1 MKWGTGLER
10 YFALLKI
17 LEIGS
22 FTKAAEAMGYSQ
34 SAVSQMVQ
42 SLESELSLKLLYRS
56 RNGIKL
62 TPEGEALL
70 PYIQR
75 TVNHYNAMLEKT
87 RELKG
92 LNGGLQNSLIRIGTF
107 TSVSRNLLPPMM
119 KRFKEKYPDVRF
131 VLRQGE
137 YTSIPQWIRQGEI
150 DFGFVNPDAESV
162 RGLHTIFVTSGGHK
176 AVLHPD
182 HPLAAQP
189 WVTLEQL
196 AKETFL
202 LLEEGCLSEP
212 LEAFRTLGLEPRVE
226 LRMHDNFSICSM
238 VEANVGVSILP
249 ELALRKM
256 NFRIVQLPT
265 VPPVIRRVSLVM
277 KDPDILPIASRYF
290 IEFFLKR
297 ADTLP

>member
-42 SLESELSLKLLYRS
+42 SLESELSLKLLYRF

-92 LNGGLQNSLIRIGTF
+92 LNGGLIRIGTLS
-107 TSVSRNLLPPMM
+107 SVSSQWLPGLIKDFQTLYPKVHFLLHQGDYTTIPAW
-119 KRFKEKYPDVRF
+119 VRA
-131 VLRQGE
+131 
-137 YTSIPQWIRQGEI
+137 GEI

-176 AVLHPD
+176 AILHPD

-202 LLEEGCLSEP
+202 LLEGGCLSEP

>member
-1 MKWGTGLER
+1 MER

-22 FTKAAEAMGYSQ
+22 FTKAADAMGYSQ

-92 LNGGLQNSLIRIGTF
+92 LNGGLIRIGTLS
-107 TSVSRNLLPPMM
+107 SVSSQWLPGLIKDFQTLYPKVHFLLHQGDYTTIPAW
-119 KRFKEKYPDVRF
+119 VRA
-131 VLRQGE
+131 
-137 YTSIPQWIRQGEI
+137 GEI

-249 ELALRKM
+249 ELAIRKM

>member
-1 MKWGTGLER
+1 LER

-92 LNGGLQNSLIRIGTF
+92 LNGGLIRIGTLS
-107 TSVSRNLLPPMM
+107 SVSSQWLPGLIKDFQTLYPKVHFLLHQGDYTTIPAW
-119 KRFKEKYPDVRF
+119 VRA
-131 VLRQGE
+131 
-137 YTSIPQWIRQGEI
+137 GEI

-176 AVLHPD
+176 AILHPD

-202 LLEEGCLSEP
+202 LLEGGCLSEP

>member
-10 YFALLKI
+10 YFALRKI

-92 LNGGLQNSLIRIGTF
+92 LNGGLIRIGTLS
-107 TSVSRNLLPPMM
+107 SVSSQWLPGLIKDFQTLYPKVHFLLHQGDYTTIPAW
-119 KRFKEKYPDVRF
+119 VRA
-131 VLRQGE
+131 
-137 YTSIPQWIRQGEI
+137 GEI

>member
-22 FTKAAEAMGYSQ
+22 FTKAADAMGYSQ

-92 LNGGLQNSLIRIGTF
+92 LNGGLIRIGTMS
-107 TSVSRNLLPPMM
+107 SVSSQWLPGLIKDFQTLYPKVHFLLHQGDYTTIPAW
-119 KRFKEKYPDVRF
+119 VRA
-131 VLRQGE
+131 
-137 YTSIPQWIRQGEI
+137 GEI

-176 AVLHPD
+176 AILHPD

>member
-22 FTKAAEAMGYSQ
+22 FTKAADAMGYSQ

-92 LNGGLQNSLIRIGTF
+92 LNGGLIRIGTLS
-107 TSVSRNLLPPMM
+107 SVSSQWLPGLIKDFQTLYPKVHFLLHQGDYTTIPAW
-119 KRFKEKYPDVRF
+119 VRA
-131 VLRQGE
+131 
-137 YTSIPQWIRQGEI
+137 GEI

-202 LLEEGCLSEP
+202 LLEEGRLSEP

>member
-1 MKWGTGLER
+1 MER

-17 LEIGS
+17 LELGS

-92 LNGGLQNSLIRIGTF
+92 LNGGLIRIGTLS
-107 TSVSRNLLPPMM
+107 SVSSQWLPGLIKDFQTLYPKVHFLLHQGDYTTIPAW
-119 KRFKEKYPDVRF
+119 VRA
-131 VLRQGE
+131 
-137 YTSIPQWIRQGEI
+137 GEI

-176 AVLHPD
+176 AILHPD

-202 LLEEGCLSEP
+202 LLEGGCLSEP

>member
-92 LNGGLQNSLIRIGTF
+92 LNGGLIRIGTLS
-107 TSVSRNLLPPMM
+107 SVSSQWLPGLIKDFQTLYPKVHFLLHQGDYTTIPAW
-119 KRFKEKYPDVRF
+119 VRA
-131 VLRQGE
+131 
-137 YTSIPQWIRQGEI
+137 GEI

-176 AVLHPD
+176 AILYPD

-202 LLEEGCLSEP
+202 LLEGGCLSEP

>member
-1 MKWGTGLER
+1 MER

-92 LNGGLQNSLIRIGTF
+92 LNGGLIRIGTLS
-107 TSVSRNLLPPMM
+107 SVSSQWLPGLIKDFQTLYPKVHFLLHQGDYTTIPAW
-119 KRFKEKYPDVRF
+119 VRA
-131 VLRQGE
+131 
-137 YTSIPQWIRQGEI
+137 GEI

-176 AVLHPD
+176 AILHPD

-212 LEAFRTLGLEPRVE
+212 LEAFRTLGLEPRVK

>member
-17 LEIGS
+17 LENGS

-92 LNGGLQNSLIRIGTF
+92 LNGGLIRIGTLS
-107 TSVSRNLLPPMM
+107 SVSSQWLPGLIKDFQTLYPKVHFLLHQGDYTTIPAW
-119 KRFKEKYPDVRF
+119 VRA
-131 VLRQGE
+131 
-137 YTSIPQWIRQGEI
+137 GEI

>member
-1 MKWGTGLER
+1 MGTGLER

-92 LNGGLQNSLIRIGTF
+92 LNGGLIRIGTLS
-107 TSVSRNLLPPMM
+107 SVSSQWLPGLIKDFQTLYPKVHFLLHQGDYTTIPAW
-119 KRFKEKYPDVRF
+119 VRA
-131 VLRQGE
+131 
-137 YTSIPQWIRQGEI
+137 GEI

-176 AVLHPD
+176 AILHPD

-202 LLEEGCLSEP
+202 LLEGGCLSEP

>member
-92 LNGGLQNSLIRIGTF
+92 LNGGLIRIGTLS
-107 TSVSRNLLPPMM
+107 SVSSQWLPGLIKDFQTLYPKVHFLLHQGDYTTIPAW
-119 KRFKEKYPDVRF
+119 VRA
-131 VLRQGE
+131 
-137 YTSIPQWIRQGEI
+137 GEI

-202 LLEEGCLSEP
+202 LLEGGCLSEP

>member
-1 MKWGTGLER
+1 MER
-10 YFALLKI
+10 YLALLKI

-22 FTKAAEAMGYSQ
+22 FTKAADAMGYSQ

-92 LNGGLQNSLIRIGTF
+92 LNGGLIRIGTLS
-107 TSVSRNLLPPMM
+107 SVSSQWLPGLIKDFQTLYPKVHFLLHQGDYTTIPAW
-119 KRFKEKYPDVRF
+119 VRA
-131 VLRQGE
+131 
-137 YTSIPQWIRQGEI
+137 GEI

-176 AVLHPD
+176 AILHPD

-212 LEAFRTLGLEPRVE
+212 LEAFRTLGLKPRVE

>member
-1 MKWGTGLER
+1 MSWTAFCWKTRTG
-10 YFALLKI
+10 
-17 LEIGS
+17 
-22 FTKAAEAMGYSQ
+22 AAGCAT
-34 SAVSQMVQ
+34 AVSYTHLDVYKRQLYPKVHF
-42 SLESELSLKLLYRS
+42 LLHQGDYTT
-56 RNGIKL
+56 I
-62 TPEGEALL
+62 PAW
-70 PYIQR
+70 
-75 TVNHYNAMLEKT
+75 
-87 RELKG
+87 
-92 LNGGLQNSLIRIGTF
+92 
-107 TSVSRNLLPPMM
+107 
-119 KRFKEKYPDVRF
+119 VRA
-131 VLRQGE
+131 
-137 YTSIPQWIRQGEI
+137 GEI

-176 AVLHPD
+176 AILHPD

-277 KDPDILPIASRYF
+277 KDPDIPVSYTHLDVY
-290 IEFFLKR
+290 KR
-297 ADTLP
+297 QVPGVREEHRHALRGGAGGL

>member
-1 MKWGTGLER
+1 LER

-22 FTKAAEAMGYSQ
+22 FTKAADAMGYSQ

-92 LNGGLQNSLIRIGTF
+92 LNGGLIRIGTLS
-107 TSVSRNLLPPMM
+107 SVSSQWLPGLIKDFQTLYPKVHFLLHQGDYTTIPAW
-119 KRFKEKYPDVRF
+119 VRA
-131 VLRQGE
+131 
-137 YTSIPQWIRQGEI
+137 GEI

>member
-92 LNGGLQNSLIRIGTF
+92 LNGGLIRIGTLS
-107 TSVSRNLLPPMM
+107 SVSSQWLPGLIKDFQTLYPKVHFLLHQGDYTTIPAW
-119 KRFKEKYPDVRF
+119 VRA
-131 VLRQGE
+131 
-137 YTSIPQWIRQGEI
+137 GEI

-277 KDPDILPIASRYF
+277 KDPDVLPIASRYF

>member
-22 FTKAAEAMGYSQ
+22 FTKAADAMGYSQ

-70 PYIQR
+70 SYIQR
-75 TVNHYNAMLEKT
+75 AVNHYNAMLEKT

-92 LNGGLQNSLIRIGTF
+92 LNGGLIRIGTLS
-107 TSVSRNLLPPMM
+107 SVSSQWLPGLIKDFQTLYPKVHFLLHQGDYTTIPAW
-119 KRFKEKYPDVRF
+119 VRA
-131 VLRQGE
+131 
-137 YTSIPQWIRQGEI
+137 GEI

-176 AVLHPD
+176 AILHPD

>member
-22 FTKAAEAMGYSQ
+22 FTKAADAMGYSQ

-92 LNGGLQNSLIRIGTF
+92 LNGGLIRIGILS
-107 TSVSRNLLPPMM
+107 SVSSQWLPGLIKDFQTLYPKVHFLLHQGDYTTIPAW
-119 KRFKEKYPDVRF
+119 VRA
-131 VLRQGE
+131 
-137 YTSIPQWIRQGEI
+137 GEI

>member
-92 LNGGLQNSLIRIGTF
+92 MNGGLIRIGTLS
-107 TSVSRNLLPPMM
+107 SVSSQWLPGLIKDFQTLYPKVHFLLHQGDYTTIPAW
-119 KRFKEKYPDVRF
+119 VRA
-131 VLRQGE
+131 
-137 YTSIPQWIRQGEI
+137 GEI

-176 AVLHPD
+176 AILHPD

>member
-22 FTKAAEAMGYSQ
+22 FTKAADAMGYSQ

-92 LNGGLQNSLIRIGTF
+92 LNGGLIRIGTLS
-107 TSVSRNLLPPMM
+107 SVSSQWLPGLIKDFQTLYPKVHFLLHQGDYTTIPAW
-119 KRFKEKYPDVRF
+119 VRA
-131 VLRQGE
+131 
-137 YTSIPQWIRQGEI
+137 GEI

-202 LLEEGCLSEP
+202 LREEGCLSEP

>member
-22 FTKAAEAMGYSQ
+22 FTKAADAMGYSQ

-92 LNGGLQNSLIRIGTF
+92 LNGGLIRIGTLS
-107 TSVSRNLLPPMM
+107 SVSSQWLPGLIKDFQTLYPKVHFLLHQGDYTTIPAW
-119 KRFKEKYPDVRF
+119 VRA
-131 VLRQGE
+131 
-137 YTSIPQWIRQGEI
+137 GEI

>member
-22 FTKAAEAMGYSQ
+22 FTKAADAMGYSQ

-92 LNGGLQNSLIRIGTF
+92 LNGGLIRIGTLS
-107 TSVSRNLLPPMM
+107 SVSSQWLPGLIKYFQTRYPKVHFLLHQGDYTTIPAW
-119 KRFKEKYPDVRF
+119 VRA
-131 VLRQGE
+131 
-137 YTSIPQWIRQGEI
+137 GEI

>member
-22 FTKAAEAMGYSQ
+22 FTKAADAMGYSQ

-92 LNGGLQNSLIRIGTF
+92 LNGGLIRIGTLS
-107 TSVSRNLLPPMM
+107 SVSSQWLPGLI
-119 KRFKEKYPDVRF
+119 KDFQTLYPKVHFLMHQGDYTTIPAWVRA
-131 VLRQGE
+131 
-137 YTSIPQWIRQGEI
+137 GEI

>member
-92 LNGGLQNSLIRIGTF
+92 LNGGLIRIGTLS
-107 TSVSRNLLPPMM
+107 SVSSQWLPGLIKDFQTLYPKVHFLLHQGDYTTIPAW
-119 KRFKEKYPDVRF
+119 VRA
-131 VLRQGE
+131 
-137 YTSIPQWIRQGEI
+137 GEI

-249 ELALRKM
+249 VLALRKM
-256 NFRIVQLPT
+256 NFRFVQLPT

>member
-1 MKWGTGLER
+1 MER

-92 LNGGLQNSLIRIGTF
+92 LNGGLIRIGTLS
-107 TSVSRNLLPPMM
+107 SVSSQWLPGLIKDFQTLYPKVHFLLHQGDYTTIPAW
-119 KRFKEKYPDVRF
+119 VRA
-131 VLRQGE
+131 
-137 YTSIPQWIRQGEI
+137 GEI

-176 AVLHPD
+176 AILHPD

-277 KDPDILPIASRYF
+277 KDPDILHIASRYF

>member
-92 LNGGLQNSLIRIGTF
+92 LNGGLIRIGTLS
-107 TSVSRNLLPPMM
+107 SVSSQWLPGLIKDFQTLYPKVHFLLHQGDYTTIPAW
-119 KRFKEKYPDVRF
+119 VRA
-131 VLRQGE
+131 
-137 YTSIPQWIRQGEI
+137 GEI

-277 KDPDILPIASRYF
+277 KAPDILPIASRYF

>member
-1 MKWGTGLER
+1 MER

-92 LNGGLQNSLIRIGTF
+92 LNGGLIRIGTLS
-107 TSVSRNLLPPMM
+107 SVSSQWLPGLIKDFQTLYPKVHFLLHQGDYTTIPAW
-119 KRFKEKYPDVRF
+119 VRA
-131 VLRQGE
+131 
-137 YTSIPQWIRQGEI
+137 GEI

-176 AVLHPD
+176 AILHPD

-202 LLEEGCLSEP
+202 LLEGGCLSEP

>member
-22 FTKAAEAMGYSQ
+22 FTKAADAMGYSQ

-92 LNGGLQNSLIRIGTF
+92 LNGGLIRIGTLS
-107 TSVSRNLLPPMM
+107 SVSSQWLPGLIKDFQTLYPKAHFLLHQGDYTTIPAW
-119 KRFKEKYPDVRF
+119 VRA
-131 VLRQGE
+131 
-137 YTSIPQWIRQGEI
+137 GEI

>member
-1 MKWGTGLER
+1 MER

-22 FTKAAEAMGYSQ
+22 FTKAADAMGYSQ

-92 LNGGLQNSLIRIGTF
+92 LNGGLIRIGTLS
-107 TSVSRNLLPPMM
+107 SVSSQWLPGLIKDFQTLYPKVHFLLHQGDYTTIPAW
-119 KRFKEKYPDVRF
+119 VRA
-131 VLRQGE
+131 
-137 YTSIPQWIRQGEI
+137 GEI

-176 AVLHPD
+176 AILHPD

-202 LLEEGCLSEP
+202 LLEGGCLSEP

>member
-22 FTKAAEAMGYSQ
+22 FTKAADAMGYSQ

-75 TVNHYNAMLEKT
+75 TVNHYNAMLEET

-92 LNGGLQNSLIRIGTF
+92 LNGGLIRIGTLS
-107 TSVSRNLLPPMM
+107 SVSSQWLPGLIKDFQTLYPKVHFLLHQGDYTTIPAW
-119 KRFKEKYPDVRF
+119 VRA
-131 VLRQGE
+131 
-137 YTSIPQWIRQGEI
+137 GEI

>member
-1 MKWGTGLER
+1 MER

-22 FTKAAEAMGYSQ
+22 VTKAADAMGYSQ

-92 LNGGLQNSLIRIGTF
+92 LNGGLIRIGTLS
-107 TSVSRNLLPPMM
+107 SVSSQWLPGLIKDFQTLYPKVPFLLHQGDYTTIPAW
-119 KRFKEKYPDVRF
+119 VRA
-131 VLRQGE
+131 
-137 YTSIPQWIRQGEI
+137 GEI

>member
-92 LNGGLQNSLIRIGTF
+92 LNGGLIRIGTLS
-107 TSVSRNLLPPMM
+107 SVSSQWLPGLIKDFQTLYPKVHFLLHQGDYTTIPAW
-119 KRFKEKYPDVRF
+119 VRA
-131 VLRQGE
+131 
-137 YTSIPQWIRQGEI
+137 GEI

-176 AVLHPD
+176 AILHPD

-202 LLEEGCLSEP
+202 LLEGGCLSEP

-226 LRMHDNFSICSM
+226 LRMHDNFSLCSM

>member
-1 MKWGTGLER
+1 MER

-22 FTKAAEAMGYSQ
+22 FTKAAEDMGYSQ

-92 LNGGLQNSLIRIGTF
+92 LNGGLIRIGTLS
-107 TSVSRNLLPPMM
+107 SVSSQWLPGLIKDFQTLYPKVHFLLHQGDYTTIPAW
-119 KRFKEKYPDVRF
+119 VRA
-131 VLRQGE
+131 
-137 YTSIPQWIRQGEI
+137 GEI

-176 AVLHPD
+176 AILHPD

>member
-22 FTKAAEAMGYSQ
+22 FTKAADAMGYSQ

-56 RNGIKL
+56 RSGIKL
-62 TPEGEALL
+62 TPEGEALF

-92 LNGGLQNSLIRIGTF
+92 LNGGLIRIGTLS
-107 TSVSRNLLPPMM
+107 SVSSQWLPGLIKDFQTLYPKVHFLLHQGD
-119 KRFKEKYPDVRF
+119 YTTIPDWVRA
-131 VLRQGE
+131 
-137 YTSIPQWIRQGEI
+137 GEI

>member
-92 LNGGLQNSLIRIGTF
+92 LNGGLIRIGTLS
-107 TSVSRNLLPPMM
+107 SVSSQWLPGLIKDFQTLYPKVHFLLHQGDYTTIPAW
-119 KRFKEKYPDVRF
+119 VRA
-131 VLRQGE
+131 
-137 YTSIPQWIRQGEI
+137 GEI

-226 LRMHDNFSICSM
+226 LRMHDNVSICSM

>member
-22 FTKAAEAMGYSQ
+22 FTKAADAMGYSQ

-70 PYIQR
+70 SYIQR
-75 TVNHYNAMLEKT
+75 AVNHYNAMLEKT

-92 LNGGLQNSLIRIGTF
+92 LNGGLIRIGTLS
-107 TSVSRNLLPPMM
+107 SVSSQWLPGLIKDFQTLYPKVHFLLHQGDYTTIPAW
-119 KRFKEKYPDVRF
+119 VRA
-131 VLRQGE
+131 
-137 YTSIPQWIRQGEI
+137 GEI

-176 AVLHPD
+176 AILHPD

-202 LLEEGCLSEP
+202 LLEEGCLSES

>member
-92 LNGGLQNSLIRIGTF
+92 LNGGLIRIGTLS
-107 TSVSRNLLPPMM
+107 SVSSQWLPGLI
-119 KRFKEKYPDVRF
+119 KDFQTLYPKVQFLVHQGDYTTIPAWVRA
-131 VLRQGE
+131 
-137 YTSIPQWIRQGEI
+137 GEI

-277 KDPDILPIASRYF
+277 KAPDILPIASRYF

>member
-1 MKWGTGLER
+1 MER

-92 LNGGLQNSLIRIGTF
+92 LNGGLIRIGTLS
-107 TSVSRNLLPPMM
+107 SVSSQWLPGLIKDFQTLYPKVHFLLHQGDYTTIPAW
-119 KRFKEKYPDVRF
+119 VRA
-131 VLRQGE
+131 
-137 YTSIPQWIRQGEI
+137 GEI

-176 AVLHPD
+176 AILHPD

>member
-22 FTKAAEAMGYSQ
+22 FTKAADAMGYSQ

-92 LNGGLQNSLIRIGTF
+92 LNGGLIRIGTLS
-107 TSVSRNLLPPMM
+107 SVSSQWLPGLIKYFQTLYPKVHFLLHQGDYTTIPAW
-119 KRFKEKYPDVRF
+119 VRA
-131 VLRQGE
+131 
-137 YTSIPQWIRQGEI
+137 GEI

-176 AVLHPD
+176 AILHPD

>member
-1 MKWGTGLER
+1 MER

-70 PYIQR
+70 PYLQR

-92 LNGGLQNSLIRIGTF
+92 LNGGLIRIGTLS
-107 TSVSRNLLPPMM
+107 SVSSQWLPGLIKDFQTLYPKVHFLLHQGDYTTIPAW
-119 KRFKEKYPDVRF
+119 VRA
-131 VLRQGE
+131 
-137 YTSIPQWIRQGEI
+137 GEI